1 MWYLFVGILSG
12 LLWGLND
19 VYTNILSSHVLV
31 QPVCIVIIFAL
42 LLAFFQDFSSFLAI
56 IFYHRVKGEF
66 RSKVIKSGIVF
77 KYILIAA
84 IFAGPLGMVCGIMG
98 ITYAGP
104 VYASVITACYPA
116 CAMILS
122 IRLLGAKPNKIKIVG
137 VFLTIFAMVCISI
150 DGLSIGGE
158 SHLLIGMFFAL
169 IAMIGWGL
177 ESVLVSK
184 VSIES
189 DFAPSWLL
197 GMRQM
202 ISSFSYL
209 VILLLFVIFN
219 YTDVVYVCSSISDI
233 WLILACIVSALFSY
247 ITYYNTIRNIG
258 ASLGTIFNS
267 TFIFWAALIS
277 AAFGIT
283 RLSEVF
289 WYLAILLV
297 FGIFLSFYNKNLFFI
312 KRR

>member
-1 MWYLFVGILSG
+1 MYLFIGVLSG
-12 LLWGLND
+12 LLWGIND
-19 VYTNILSSHVLV
+19 VFTNILSSHILV
-31 QPVCIVIIFAL
+31 QPVCVVIIFAL

-56 IFYHRVKGEF
+56 MLYHKSLGGFQGKVARSRV
-66 RSKVIKSGIVF
+66 VF
-77 KYILIAA
+77 KYIFIAA

-122 IRLLGAKPNKIKIVG
+122 IRLLGVKPNNTKIAG
-137 VFLTIFAMVCISI
+137 VFLTILAMVCISI

-158 SHLLIGMFFAL
+158 PHLLIGMFFAL

-184 VSIES
+184 VSLGS
-189 DFAPSWLL
+189 DFSPSWLL

-202 ISSFSYL
+202 ISSLSYL
-209 VILLLFVIFN
+209 LILLLFFM
-219 YTDVVYVCSSISDI
+219 YDFTDVAYVFSSINSI
-233 WLILACIVSALFSY
+233 WLVLACIVSALFSY

-277 AAFGIT
+277 ALLGIT
-283 RLSEVF
+283 RLGEAF
-289 WYLAILLV
+289 WYLAILLI
-297 FGIFLSFYNKNLFFI
+297 FGVFLSFYDKNTLF
-312 KRR
+312 RQRC